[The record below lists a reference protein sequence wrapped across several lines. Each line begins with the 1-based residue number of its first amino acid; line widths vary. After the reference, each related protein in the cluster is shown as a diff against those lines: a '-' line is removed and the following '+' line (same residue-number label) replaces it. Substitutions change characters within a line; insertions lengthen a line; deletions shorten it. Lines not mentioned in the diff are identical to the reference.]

1 MSVSLSVESGNKI
14 ILNGKA
20 IGKNVPLFDALYNN
34 AKVRS
39 EAGKLRAQ
47 GQARAGADLIK
58 ESGVGKLSYLTKL
71 EFSLAKTLKGQI
83 LDFGQAKGIGVQPDF
98 LLDSGETG
106 DVKLQS
112 FQGQGETFEEAFTQ
126 ALKSGVGDIKL
137 SGGKSFNLGQG
148 EKLFQGVGASGKGQ
162 FAEVGKGTVAQLTQL
177 IKQGKNRDQNAIIDI
192 IKRDKALSN
201 NLISKAGILLFPLV
215 LTVDG
220 KRGSA
225 IFQFRM
231 SKDELFNPATMN
243 YGVAPSKGKNAV
255 ALSAQIRASVM
266 NRLVKEHAKATE
278 AAFLATFT
286 DQEYIDGVAT
296 LALAGVRNRDISTG
310 RFISTIEYEGE
321 SPPLKYARGTIT
333 AKLPKEQRN
342 LQQRFISKVQLTEIV
357 RKKFIQK
364 MPKGPRRGPPLSD
377 EVLTYRTGRFANSF
391 QIAYLNYKT
400 NTIKYYY
407 DPVYRVHEA
416 TSRDPRELIDGT
428 IREVALASFS
438 RAFRVVRI

>member
-1 MSVSLSVESGNKI
+1 MAVSISVKSGNKT
-14 ILNGKA
+14 LFNGKA
-20 IGKNVPLFDALYNN
+20 IGNNVPLYDALYKN

-39 EAGKLRAQ
+39 DAGKLRAQ
-47 GQARAGADLIK
+47 GDAKAGAALIK

-83 LDFGQAKGIGVQPDF
+83 LDFGGQAGGIGVRPDF
-98 LLDSGETG
+98 LMDTGETG

-112 FQGQGETFEEAFTQ
+112 FFGEGQTFDEAFTT

-137 SGGKSFNLGQG
+137 SGGKSFNVGEG
-148 EKLFQGVGASGKGQ
+148 EKLFQGVDAKGKGKFEQ
-162 FAEVGKGTVAQLTQL
+162 LGKGTVAKLSAL
-177 IKQGKNRDQNAIIDI
+177 IKSKDQQAIIDV
-192 IKRDKALSN
+192 IKKDKALAG
-201 NLISKAGILLFPLV
+201 NLASKAGIILFPLV
-215 LTVDG
+215 LSING
-220 KRGSA
+220 KRSAA
-225 IFQFRM
+225 IFEFRM
-231 SKDELFNPATMN
+231 SKDELFNPQTMN
-243 YGVAPSKGKNAV
+243 YSVSSAKTKNAV

-266 NRLVKEHAKATE
+266 NRLVKGHAKAVE
-278 AAFLATFT
+278 AAVIETFT
-286 DQEYIDGVAT
+286 DKDYVDGVAT
-296 LALAGVRNRDISTG
+296 LALAGIRNKDVSTG

-416 TSRDPRELIDGT
+416 TSRDPRELIGGT

-438 RAFRVVRI
+438 RAFRVVRA